1 MKVTVLARSTLMMSL
16 ALVAIVGASRADA
29 AAPERYT
36 ATTLAGT
43 WMLSTVVGPGA
54 ALPSFVTYAADGTLV
69 YADAL
74 MFGGVELL
82 PMKVGPFFGVWEQTG
97 PRDFGGTSVGLL
109 FDPTTNDV
117 IAIAR
122 ARSALRVARG
132 GAHASGTIFLEMV
145 PCPTPVTC
153 PDPAD
158 PAVSWVPFGGP
169 VNGFAVSLSRI
180 VRVPAAAAE

>member
-1 MKVTVLARSTLMMSL
+1 MKVTVLSCRTLMMTL

-29 AAPERYT
+29 SAPERYT
-36 ATTLAGT
+36 AATLAGT
-43 WMLSTVVGPGA
+43 WMLSTEIGPEA

-82 PMKVGPFFGVWEQTG
+82 PMKAGPFFGVWERTG

-109 FDPTTNDV
+109 FDPTTNEV
-117 IAIAR
+117 VAIAR
-122 ARSALRVARG
+122 ARSALHVAPG
-132 GAHASGTIFLEMV
+132 GAHASGTIFLEMA
-145 PCPTPVTC
+145 PCPTPVSC

-158 PAVSWVPFGGP
+158 PDVSWIPFGDP
-169 VNGFAVSLSRI
+169 VNGFTVSLSRI
-180 VRVPAAAAE
+180 VRVPATPLE